1 MFAFHYPAMLA
12 LVTVPMNLQSAG
24 KVEKADQT
32 IQIEKADA
40 EPDKGAKATT
50 GKFYGCSNRVAK

>member
-1 MFAFHYPAMLA
+1 MLA

-24 KVEKADQT
+24 KVEKAVQT
-32 IQIEKADA
+32 IQSGKADA

-50 GKFYGCSNRVAK
+50 GKFYGCLYRLEK